1 MARINLLPWRA
12 ELRKQRRT
20 EFFAVVGMC
29 ALLALAIWGL
39 IHFQFT
45 ERIAYQVER
54 NDLLKSEITKLDQ
67 QIKEIRELEKEKER
81 LIARMKAIE
90 SLQTSRPIVVH
101 LFDEMV
107 NSLPEGVYLKELTQS
122 GTSVEIKGVAE
133 SNARVSTF
141 MRNIEKSEWVK
152 NPKLQ
157 IIETIE
163 KDARRTANFTL
174 KVEQI
179 IPQASSEA
187 GEHDAS

>member
-39 IHFQFT
+39 IHFHFT
-45 ERIAYQVER
+45 ARIAYQVER

>member
-20 EFFAVVGMC
+20 EFFAVAGMC
-29 ALLALAIWGL
+29 ALLAVAIWGL
-39 IHFQFT
+39 IHFHFT
-45 ERIAYQVER
+45 ERIDYQVER
-54 NDLLKSEITKLDQ
+54 NDLLKSEITKLDK
-67 QIKEIRELEKEKER
+67 QIKEIQELEKEKER

-107 NSLPEGVYLKELTQS
+107 NALPEGVYLKELTQN

-157 IIETIE
+157 IIETTE
-163 KDARRTANFTL
+163 KESRRTANFTL

-179 IPQASSEA
+179 IPQANPEG

>member
-20 EFFAVVGMC
+20 EFFAIVGMC

-39 IHFQFT
+39 IHFHFT
-45 ERIAYQVER
+45 ERIASQVER
-54 NDLLKSEITKLDQ
+54 NDLLKSEITKLDK
-67 QIKEIRELEKEKER
+67 QIKEIQELEKEKER

-107 NSLPEGVYLKELTQS
+107 NALPEGVYLKELTQN

-163 KDARRTANFTL
+163 KEARRTANFTL
-174 KVEQI
+174 KVDQI
-179 IPQASSEA
+179 VPQASPEG